1 MTNITTPRVKGGRR
15 AARICLV
22 LALCLCFFAAAVCP
36 VSAASVYP
44 AATDYIADDAAIL
57 SESTVREIKEKYKL
71 DARVL
76 RNLILIY
83 DRPENATDAKPN
95 FD

>member
-44 AATDYIADDAAIL
+44 AATDYIADDAA
-57 SESTVREIKEKYKL
+57 ESGDQTLAVL
-71 DARVL
+71 DDRSSRFVIDL
-76 RNLILIY
+76 RIHN
-83 DRPENATDAKPN
+83 NG
-95 FD
+95 